1 MTARNINCPYQMG
14 SFCRK
19 MISIFQKTS
28 MENANGE
35 PFYLRFEL
43 FLVAG
48 EKTEEAINKN
58 KTRTL

>member
-1 MTARNINCPYQMG
+1 
-14 SFCRK
+14 
-19 MISIFQKTS
+19 